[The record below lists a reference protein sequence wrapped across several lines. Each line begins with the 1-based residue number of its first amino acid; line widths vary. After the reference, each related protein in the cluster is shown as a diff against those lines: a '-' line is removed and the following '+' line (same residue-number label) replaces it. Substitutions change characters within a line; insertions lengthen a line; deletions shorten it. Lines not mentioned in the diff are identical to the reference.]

1 MSLICSDS
9 ALTALHRVLVCA
21 QAQAYDDL
29 SPELMGEA
37 MNVTEYLV
45 SILPSRFGK
54 SFRWLSWLDDGIR

>member
-45 SILPSRFGK
+45 SILP
-54 SFRWLSWLDDGIR
+54 